1 MRHSTEKFTSSFFFS
16 RSFVWILPTSSCWNS
31 YQEETKESP
40 KRRRQV
46 ERIEDK
52 IKSMSPPVPESFVIR
67 PGPSII
73 KVTINAPPQRL
84 QPTLQWLAE
93 MTGVT
98 MTNATLLQRPQ
109 RFLLS
114 FLSMLS
120 EHSVRLRSWNTRVVS
135 EDQWP
140 NALI

>member
-1 MRHSTEKFTSSFFFS
+1 M
-16 RSFVWILPTSSCWNS
+16 
-31 YQEETKESP
+31 
-40 KRRRQV
+40 
-46 ERIEDK
+46 
-52 IKSMSPPVPESFVIR
+52 
-67 PGPSII
+67 
-73 KVTINAPPQRL
+73 
-84 QPTLQWLAE
+84 AE

-114 FLSMLS
+114 FLSILS